1 MFLAWFVGV
10 SGMSN
15 GYTTVSALRS
25 GPIPDVQQVILEA
38 KGADDPMDGLA
49 EVLVAA
55 RLEAANE
62 VRKTAF
68 PLAVARLVLGAL
80 LIVMCAMAISGRPSA
95 RNFALQAIAAS
106 ALFAIADYV
115 LSAPIRELWVARVAL
130 AVHEL
135 PLDAP
140 EHQMLRV
147 PEFFSWIEGVRLVV
161 LQLGSLGCA
170 ALALFARSTRAFFEV
185 VANDHDEHDGE
196 EEP

>member
-15 GYTTVSALRS
+15 GWTTVSVLRS
-25 GPIPDVQQVILEA
+25 GPIPDVQQVTEQA
-38 KGADDPMDGLA
+38 KGAEDPMQGLV
-49 EVLVAA
+49 EVLHAA

-62 VRKTAF
+62 LHDTAF

-80 LIVMCAMAISGRPSA
+80 LIVMCAMAISGRASA
-95 RNFALQAIAAS
+95 RNFALQAIIAY
-106 ALFAIADYV
+106 ALFCVVDYV
-115 LSAPIRELWVARVAL
+115 LSAPLRELWVARVSIA
-130 AVHEL
+130 AREL

-140 EHQMLRV
+140 EHQMLRE
-147 PEFFSWIEGVRLVV
+147 PDFFNWIEGVRLVV

-170 ALALFARSTRAFFEV
+170 AVALFARSTRLFFEAAQ
-185 VANDHDEHDGE
+185 VAERERDSE